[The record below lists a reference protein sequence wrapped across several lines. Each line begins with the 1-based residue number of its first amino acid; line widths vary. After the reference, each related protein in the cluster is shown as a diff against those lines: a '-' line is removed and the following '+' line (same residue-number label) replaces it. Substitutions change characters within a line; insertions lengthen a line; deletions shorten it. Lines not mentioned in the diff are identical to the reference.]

1 MVELKRDTQ
10 IADILDIAPEVI
22 PLFQEIGMHCLGCA
36 LASEEN
42 VEEACMAHGVDV
54 DSFLAKCNEVI
65 ADFAE

>member
-1 MVELKRDTQ
+1 MIELKRDTQ
-10 IADILDIAPEVI
+10 LADILEIAPEVI

-54 DSFLAKCNEVI
+54 DEFLAKCNEVI
-65 ADFAE
+65 ADFAD